1 MHTLGSRTR
10 AAALATVCVVVG
22 VAFGPSFAGAADNL
36 KDVFVANTAADPV
49 PTAAVGTTNVAG
61 SVAVSNLPAVQAVSG
76 TVNVGN
82 LPTAATL
89 RRGTGSISLEA
100 GFPRSTDIPHGV
112 VVTDIRLERAAF
124 ADDDPVCQV
133 WVSNNEGGS
142 FGPLA
147 IMRPSAA
154 EPVDELHFET
164 GILSS
169 ESGSLGLFANSDC
182 RTRYL
187 WTGYEQ

>member
-1 MHTLGSRTR
+1 MSTFGSRAR
-10 AAALATVCVVVG
+10 VAPLAAACIVVG
-22 VAFGPSFAGAADNL
+22 VAFGPSFAGAAENL
-36 KDVFVANTAADPV
+36 KDVFVANTAANPI
-49 PTAAVGTTNVAG
+49 PTSAVGTTEVAG
-61 SVAVSNLPAVQAVSG
+61 SVEVSNLPAVQAVSG
-76 TVNVGN
+76 SVNVGN
-82 LPTAATL
+82 LPAAPTL

-100 GFPRSTDIPHGV
+100 GLPRSTDIPHGV

-133 WVSNNEGGS
+133 WVSNNDGGS

-164 GILSS
+164 GVLSAA
-169 ESGSLGLFANSDC
+169 GSTLGLFANSDC